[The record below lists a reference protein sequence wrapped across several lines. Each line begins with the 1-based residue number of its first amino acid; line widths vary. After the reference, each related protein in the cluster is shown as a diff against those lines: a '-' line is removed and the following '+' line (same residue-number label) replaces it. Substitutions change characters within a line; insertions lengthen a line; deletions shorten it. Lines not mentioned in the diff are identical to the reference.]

1 MPHITRAVTMH
12 LIATMPLITV
22 VATLHLIATMPHIT
36 LVATLHLSF
45 SFFFT
50 DYLDVSVSILYI
62 VTL

>member
-45 SFFFT
+45 SFFLLT
-50 DYLDVSVSILYI
+50 
-62 VTL
+62 TLMYQYQFYTL